1 MSGEHSKR
9 IMHGN
14 SRTGKSRET
23 SAMFIEANFA
33 DSITRPAVD
42 PDFDVKRILLYF
54 VLMCFV
60 CFCRGRLPSTPPP
73 YGMLYLGQDLFFAK
87 SHFPSVLPMRKNF
100 RSPSNFP
107 QSAHYPRPFAPTKC
121 RTPCHAMPRPR
132 NAVGCAAPCHA
143 EDAVTL
149 GERPPR
155 MHRER
160 PPGCIPLY
168 LVRLAHAIHH
178 PPSTTRRPSTGHPPG
193 TTREPPPATIATI
206 ARMIPA
212 AHIHARRP
220 GGGGRPA
227 AAALMY

>member
-155 MHRER
+155 MHS
-160 PPGCIPLY
+160 PTLPL
-168 LVRLAHAIHH
+168 RLAHASH
-178 PPSTTRRPSTGHPPG
+178 HPPG
-193 TTREPPPATIATI
+193 THLTSTTRHNRHNRQNHSGGTHT
-206 ARMIPA
+206 
-212 AHIHARRP
+212 HADRGAGVGLRL
-220 GGGGRPA
+220 RC
-227 AAALMY
+227 

>member
-121 RTPCHAMPRPR
+121 RTPCLAMPWPR

-160 PPGCIPLY
+160 PPGCIPL
-168 LVRLAHAIHH
+168 
-178 PPSTTRRPSTGHPPG
+178 PSSASHTRATTRPPAG
-193 TTREPPPATIATI
+193 QAPATRQAPAPPATIATI

-212 AHIHARRP
+212 AHTRARRP